1 MCNYKQNND
10 NKSRLWIWIVLA
22 IIGVIAA
29 WGLSWWLINKNI
41 DCSTERGTFG
51 DMFGAVN
58 ALFSGLAFAG
68 LIVTLLYQ
76 KEELKLQREELK
88 ETRNELNAQKL
99 EFQEQNKTMKRQRFE
114 NTFFNMLSLQQEIVA
129 NLSFEYYASP
139 NIRPHNIPEEIF
151 YRGVPKGQFHGREVF
166 EGIYKHAVI
175 EYNGIRYL
183 DGIYKLLSNSG
194 YAIYSNISITTRFDH
209 YFRHLYRIVKYVDS
223 SDLISD
229 DERYEYACIARSQ
242 LSDYELVMLFYN
254 CLTANGRA
262 KFKPLIEKYSIFNNL
277 REELL
282 AKREHK
288 KEYSEKAYDRYA
300 E

>member
-1 MCNYKQNND
+1 MCKDKTNKEET
-10 NKSRLWIWIVLA
+10 KSRLWIWIVVA
-22 IIGVIAA
+22 IIGVLAA

-129 NLSFEYYASP
+129 NLSYD
-139 NIRPHNIPEEIF
+139 
-151 YRGVPKGQFHGREVF
+151 EVERVMDF
-166 EGIYKHAVI
+166 SNPLKNNVKHTI
-175 EYNGIRYL
+175 YNGRTIFREMYL
-183 DGIYKLLSNSG
+183 NLTVSIPGNHSYMGIKR
-194 YAIYSNISITTRFDH
+194 AIEANDYGVYSYISSTTRFDH
-209 YFRHLYRIVKYVDS
+209 YFRHLYRIFKYVDS
-223 SDLISD
+223 TELIED
-229 DERYEYACIARSQ
+229 NERYDYACIVRSQ
-242 LSDYELVMLFYN
+242 LSDYELVILFYN
-254 CLTANGRA
+254 CLTSNGRA
-262 KFKPLIEKYSIFNNL
+262 KFKPLIEKYVIFNNL

-282 AKREHK
+282 ANVEHK
-288 KEYSEKAYDRYA
+288 KLYAETAYDKCA